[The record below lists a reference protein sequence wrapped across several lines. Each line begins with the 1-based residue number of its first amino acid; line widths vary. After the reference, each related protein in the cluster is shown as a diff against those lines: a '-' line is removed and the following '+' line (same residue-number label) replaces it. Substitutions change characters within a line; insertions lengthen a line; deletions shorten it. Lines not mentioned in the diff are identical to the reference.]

1 MGLLLT
7 LTAALAL
14 WIVLWGVDLMKS
26 FDAFIICM
34 TLVVLAASVRVV
46 VPYLPGGKD

>member
-1 MGLLLT
+1 MGVLLT
-7 LTAALAL
+7 LITSLAL

-34 TLVVLAASVRVV
+34 TLVLLSASARVV
-46 VPYLPGGKD
+46 VPYLPGGQD